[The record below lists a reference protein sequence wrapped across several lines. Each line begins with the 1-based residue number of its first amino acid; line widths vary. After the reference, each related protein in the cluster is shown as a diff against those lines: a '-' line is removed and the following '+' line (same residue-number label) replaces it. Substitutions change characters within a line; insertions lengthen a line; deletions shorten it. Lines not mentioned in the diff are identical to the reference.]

1 MRGSSSVILRRLL
14 VRRQVLN
21 PNSTNIAKLLISHS
35 TNNTTVPK
43 IPSFRNYIPASSS
56 QSQSQMLPSLQ
67 FHRTLFSSPDGPS
80 NILVIESGEEFNSSL
95 GKVKDDSLPAIF
107 YFTAAW
113 CGPCKFI
120 WPVIGELSAKHPHVT
135 TYKIDIDQKGLEST
149 LSKLNISAVPTFL
162 FFQHGEKVAEIVGA
176 DVSRLKTTMEQ
187 LYNLDIALQFCY
199 HGKIR
204 KRILIDEPKGLKK
217 DWGCWAPCWPYNK
230 H

>member
-21 PNSTNIAKLLISHS
+21 PNSTNIAKSLISHS

-135 TYKIDIDQKGLEST
+135 TYKIDIDQKPKPRAAISKGLEST

-187 LYNLDIALQFCY
+187 LY
-199 HGKIR
+199 K
-204 KRILIDEPKGLKK
+204 LKK

>member
-21 PNSTNIAKLLISHS
+21 PNSTNIAKSLISHS

-149 LSKLNISAVPTFL
+149 LSKLNISAV
-162 FFQHGEKVAEIVGA
+162 
-176 DVSRLKTTMEQ
+176 VSSLSPS
-187 LYNLDIALQFCY
+187 F
-199 HGKIR
+199 
-204 KRILIDEPKGLKK
+204 P
-217 DWGCWAPCWPYNK
+217 
-230 H
+230 